1 MIRAS
6 GRRRAVSAALA
17 AGIVLGTLA
26 GVIATSALALV
37 LAGPRILSTG
47 LQPRPDHAALR
58 WLVSPEVAGPATQL
72 LLWLLGGATLA
83 LAGLAAAG
91 ASRRWLARAYVGWAT
106 VGGVLTTYA
115 LVANW
120 QLAREVGLL
129 AFAVGA
135 LWSAAVGLAIVRT
148 RPWERQTSEG
158 GRR

>member
-1 MIRAS
+1 MSRVS
-6 GRRRAVSAALA
+6 GGRRAVSAALA
-17 AGIVLGTLA
+17 AGIVIGTLA
-26 GVIATSALALV
+26 GVIVTSALALV

-47 LQPRPDHAALR
+47 LQPRPEGAALR

-83 LAGLAAAG
+83 LAGLVAAR

-120 QLAREVGLL
+120 ELAREVGLL
-129 AFAVGA
+129 ALAVGA

-148 RPWERQTSEG
+148 RPWERQTG
-158 GRR
+158 GEEPG